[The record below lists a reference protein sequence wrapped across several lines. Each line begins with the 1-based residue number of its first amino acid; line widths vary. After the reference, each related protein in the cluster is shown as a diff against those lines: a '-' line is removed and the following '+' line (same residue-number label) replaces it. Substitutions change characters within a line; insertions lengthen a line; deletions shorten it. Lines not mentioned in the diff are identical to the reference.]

1 MATYKVPQDVEAD
14 DKLLGPFSFRQFVY
28 LVIVALAIGF
38 AWLLGQIFIGLIFIP
53 MPIIFFFGALALPLK
68 KDQPMEAYLGA
79 LISFYFIKPRKRL
92 WVPDGINSLVEITA
106 PQQVEPERTKNISQ
120 HEAAARLS
128 YLTDIIDSRGW
139 AVRGTG
145 VPTHGISSMNNAM
158 YAEAQDATD
167 MLGDAAGAQRFD
179 RLLEQQQQ
187 KNINTL
193 SQNIQRSQNAAAE
206 ASTPPQQAA
215 TPQTSSATTEPV
227 SQTTIA
233 TPSPIPQNPTTPSIA
248 VPLTEPLAPS
258 NTSPEPQAS
267 HPQGEDT
274 SIMAAS
280 PAIIKLANTSEGLT
294 VADVAKQAERINTAE
309 RGLPEDEVSIS
320 LH

>member
-28 LVIVALAIGF
+28 LIIVALAVGF

-92 WVPDGINSLVEITA
+92 WVPDGIESLVEITA
-106 PQQVEPERTKNISQ
+106 PRQVEPDRVKNISQ

-128 YLTDIIDSRGW
+128 YLADIIDSRGW

-145 VPTHGISSMNNAM
+145 VPTHGISSMNNDM
-158 YAEAQDATD
+158 YQEAQGATD
-167 MLGDAAGAQRFD
+167 MLGDAAGARRFD

-187 KNINTL
+187 KNISNINN
-193 SQNIQRSQNAAAE
+193 NIQRTQ
-206 ASTPPQQAA
+206 
-215 TPQTSSATTEPV
+215 
-227 SQTTIA
+227 A
-233 TPSPIPQNPTTPSIA
+233 TPSQASTSQPTPAHSSQPAPQNSSITTPLDT
-248 VPLTEPLAPS
+248 PLP
-258 NTSPEPQAS
+258 PQINQNGS
-267 HPQGEDT
+267 QVDNSSQQDT
-274 SIMAAS
+274 SIKTAS

-309 RGLPEDEVSIS
+309 RGLPEDEVNIS